1 MGLYNHPDLAKALDI
16 KPWSNRAGSA
26 HTGLGEFGVK
36 PGVGPSAPLMPR
48 HVRVGFRRYSALQ
61 GIDLTPLRTW
71 RGRVISM
78 EALVTKLVNSL
89 RQNGFR
95 PFRPLE
101 ESVRPNDSLVES
113 RVTGLRDFNVR
124 FRLPWQPG
132 RVTCALSI
140 ELKGK
145 RLLQKKLHGFSSQ
158 GHQVVFDATVDVAA
172 GVAIFRGRRWKTL
185 RRANYDSLIRDAVDS
200 IIEGLKATA
209 APVSVATGSLFQK
222 PDVETG

>member
-1 MGLYNHPDLAKALDI
+1 MAKALDI
-16 KPWSNRAGSA
+16 KPWSNHPASA
-26 HTGLGEFGVK
+26 HSGLGEFGVK

-78 EALVTKLVNSL
+78 EALVTKLVNAL

-113 RVTGLRDFNVR
+113 RVTGLRDFDVR

-132 RVTCALSI
+132 RVTYALSI

-158 GHQVVFDATVDVAA
+158 GHQVVFDATVDVAG
-172 GVAIFRGRRWKTL
+172 GVAIFSGRRWKTL
-185 RRANYDSLIRDAVDS
+185 RRANYNRIIRDAVDS
-200 IIEGLKATA
+200 ILWDLKITA
-209 APVSVATGSLFQK
+209 APFGAATGSLFQK
-222 PDVETG
+222 PDVDID